1 MENLSESTK
10 GNNANTLLV
19 AVVDEQIGKLSKM
32 QVELLTTEGFSSDD
46 YNEIS
51 EMIGNLK
58 EYMINFRS
66 YNGN

>member
-1 MENLSESTK
+1 MENVNMKHE

-19 AVVDEQIGKLSKM
+19 AVVDEQVEKLSKM

-58 EYMINFRS
+58 EYMVNCRS

>member
-1 MENLSESTK
+1 MTKVSESTK

-19 AVVDEQIGKLSKM
+19 AVVDKQIKHLSKM
-32 QVELLTTEGFSSDD
+32 QVKLLGTGISAED

-51 EMIGNLK
+51 EQIGNLK
-58 EYMINFRS
+58 EYMVNCRS

>member
-1 MENLSESTK
+1 MENLSENTK

-19 AVVDEQIGKLSKM
+19 AVVNQQVEKLSKM
-32 QVELLTTEGFSSDD
+32 QVELLTIEGFSSDD

-58 EYMINFRS
+58 EYMVNCRS

>member
-1 MENLSESTK
+1 MENLSESTE
-10 GNNANTLLV
+10 GNSANTLLV
-19 AVVDEQIGKLSKM
+19 AVVDEQIEKLSKI
-32 QVELLTTEGFSSDD
+32 QVELLTTEGFSSED

-58 EYMINFRS
+58 EYMVNCRS

>member
-19 AVVDEQIGKLSKM
+19 AVVDEQIEKLSNM

-58 EYMINFRS
+58 EYMVNCRS

>member
-1 MENLSESTK
+1 METKLESTK

-19 AVVDEQIGKLSKM
+19 AVVNEQIEKLSNM

-58 EYMINFRS
+58 EYMVNCRS

>member
-1 MENLSESTK
+1 MENLSEITE
-10 GNNANTLLV
+10 GNNTNTLLV
-19 AVVDEQIGKLSKM
+19 AVVDEQIEKLSNM
-32 QVELLTTEGFSSDD
+32 QIELLTTEGFSSDD

-58 EYMINFRS
+58 EYMLNSRS